1 MSPGPELEAVAP
13 MTITLGQLVSDLYD
27 KYEESYRNE
36 TLAMLAA
43 RIVEIL
49 RFSTEQRR
57 VRAHGPVAYRTRTR

>member
-1 MSPGPELEAVAP
+1 

-36 TLAMLAA
+36 TLAMLATQA

-49 RFSTEQRR
+49 RSSGGPRR
-57 VRAHGPVAYRTRTR
+57 ARAHGPVARYRTRTR